1 MGQVTGTAG
10 GKTGEGTAGGTSEGR
25 MAGGETDGDRA
36 GDSGSRWK
44 EDAGE

>member
-1 MGQVTGTAG
+1 MGQVTGRLVVRQTAG
-10 GKTGEGTAGGTSEGR
+10 GISEGR

-44 EDAGE
+44 EDVGE